1 MTRLLVVK
9 VNDGLKQKL
18 HLLTSK
24 LRQAKA
30 LIWSPEQEKINREGS
45 MNDEQRTMSII
56 AEMSSDILDCLTFT
70 WDSPS
75 CNKDG
80 KMPLLDTQTWVG
92 LERREKGLPTALGD
106 TPRLTKVGTLK
117 PIVLF
122 QFYKKPMSN
131 QTPNLMRSGLP
142 EGSKRATVTNEI
154 HRHLKNTSREL
165 ETSIVSKILREY
177 MDELER
183 GGYPIKWRE
192 EVLYAALIG
201 YKRMWEAECSG
212 KGHVNRPEQF
222 TQTKRRAVKLTG
234 SRREKKVRK

>member
-1 MTRLLVVK
+1 M
-9 VNDGLKQKL
+9 
-18 HLLTSK
+18 
-24 LRQAKA
+24 
-30 LIWSPEQEKINREGS
+30 
-45 MNDEQRTMSII
+45 
-56 AEMSSDILDCLTFT
+56 
-70 WDSPS
+70 
-75 CNKDG
+75 
-80 KMPLLDTQTWVG
+80 
-92 LERREKGLPTALGD
+92 PTALGD

-154 HRHLKNTSREL
+154 HRRLKNTSREL

-192 EVLYAALIG
+192 EVLYSALIG
-201 YKRMWEAECSG
+201 YRRMWEAECSG
-212 KGHVNRPEQF
+212 KGHVNRPEHF
-222 TQTKRRAVKLTG
+222 TQTKRRAAKLTG
-234 SRREKKVRK
+234 SSTWFQKRTEGQKVGQQKSMSRSPKGQQSKIPPKIESVLFCTYTPFSTLKKMLQDEEDRIHGQNMTCRVKVVERAKFKSSRFNLLTPRVSK